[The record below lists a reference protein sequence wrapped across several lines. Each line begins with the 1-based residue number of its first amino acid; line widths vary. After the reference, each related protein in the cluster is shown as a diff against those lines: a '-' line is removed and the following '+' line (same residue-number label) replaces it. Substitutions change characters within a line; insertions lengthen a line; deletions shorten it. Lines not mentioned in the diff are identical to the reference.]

1 MARTLVAPMLL
12 ALGLGACAL
21 ENPAVRVGPGS
32 TLDAAIDLGVTP
44 DVGAPLDQPIP
55 PMDLGSD
62 AGAIDTGIV
71 DAGVIDTGV
80 VDTGVI
86 DTGPLDTGPLDT
98 GPLDTGPVDTGPLDT
113 GPRDTGPVDTGPLD
127 TGPAD
132 TGPIDTGPADTGVV
146 DAGSQDVI
154 VPRDVGGT
162 DVPVTTTCGANG
174 QECCSGSTRCL
185 ERLSCQFQLPPP
197 SRCLPCGAFFQ
208 PCCGGACREGI
219 CRIGFC
225 SLL

>member
-1 MARTLVAPMLL
+1 MAPMLL

-32 TLDAAIDLGVTP
+32 TLDASIDLGVTP

-98 GPLDTGPVDTGPLDT
+98 GPL
-113 GPRDTGPVDTGPLD
+113 DTGPVDTGPLD

>member
-1 MARTLVAPMLL
+1 MAPMLL

-21 ENPAVRVGPGS
+21 ENPEVRVGPGS

-98 GPLDTGPVDTGPLDT
+98 GPL
-113 GPRDTGPVDTGPLD
+113 DTGPVDTGPLD